1 MVPFDI
7 GVAKVEFADYA
18 SARTATG
25 MEHVRGIEGSLQQLD
40 PEEWNRLYG
49 GLPKNNNL
57 SDYTYSLT
65 DTAGLDLLGFDL
77 GVWSDRAG
85 FDYPNFMVLEG
96 PFDKEG
102 IKGKLLEL
110 DYKEA
115 TYKGTTYYWLYEDWR
130 SAPYLKHPLR
140 IMGPY
145 LNRIAFVGDRLLVA
159 TTSGIMESLI
169 DVQRG
174 EAPSLLDSRPYSSL
188 AEAVGEEA
196 LGGAFVGPQWIVDA
210 WNPWDRKPAERLD
223 EYLEGTHRWS
233 VLSVYTLAL
242 LGYRFRGDA
251 QEMVTALYYPEP
263 GAAEEAA
270 GELKRRWESFEF
282 YPDSTGSPEK
292 VSISKFCSPFS
303 SEVIQRAGSSAL
315 VGSCPTV
322 RVEGAEPLEDGI
334 GLWRRLFWRGELQF
348 LVPDLEELKEGGG
361 GAFEGGV
368 Y

>member
-1 MVPFDI
+1 MVPLDI
-7 GVAKVEFADYA
+7 GVDKVEFADYA
-18 SARTATG
+18 GARTVTG
-25 MEHVRGIEGSLQQLD
+25 MEHVRGIEESLQLTA
-40 PEEWNRLYG
+40 EEWNRLYS

-57 SDYTYSLT
+57 SDYTYTLP

-110 DYKEA
+110 DYKES

-130 SAPYLKHPLR
+130 SASLLEHPLR

-145 LNRIAFVGDRLLVA
+145 MNRIAFVGDRLLVA
-159 TTSGIMESLI
+159 STSEIMSTLI

-174 EAPSLLDSRPYSSL
+174 ETPSLLDSRPHRGL
-188 AEAVGEEA
+188 AEAIGEEM

-210 WNPWDRKPAERLD
+210 WNPWNRKPVERLD
-223 EYLEGTHRWS
+223 KYLEGPDRWG
-233 VLSVYTLAL
+233 VLSPYTLAF
-242 LGYRFRGDA
+242 LGYRVRGDV
-251 QEMVTALYYPEP
+251 QEMVTTLYYPDP
-263 GAAEEAA
+263 EAA
-270 GELKRRWESFEF
+270 GRDAEELKKRWDSFEF
-282 YPDSTGSPEK
+282 YPDATGAPEK
-292 VSISKFCSPFS
+292 VPISRFCSPFS
-303 SEVIQRAGSSAL
+303 TEVIRRAGSSVL

-322 RVEGAEPLEDGI
+322 RVEGAEPLEDGAD
-334 GLWRRLFWRGELQF
+334 LCRRLSWRGELEF
-348 LVPDLEELKEGGG
+348 LAPDLEELKEGGRG
-361 GAFEGGV
+361 TFEGGE